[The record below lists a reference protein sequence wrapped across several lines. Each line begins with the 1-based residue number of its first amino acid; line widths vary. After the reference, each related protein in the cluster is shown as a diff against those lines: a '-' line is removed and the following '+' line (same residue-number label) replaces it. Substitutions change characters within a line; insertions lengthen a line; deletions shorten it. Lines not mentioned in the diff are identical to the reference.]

1 MKKKARK
8 QVKAPVPA
16 AVKPALQ
23 MDAPT
28 AMRIIRE
35 RVELIEK
42 NFSDIPSTMEYR
54 DALLLALEAMEEL
67 YH

>member
-16 AVKPALQ
+16 AVKPTVQ
-23 MDAPT
+23 VDAPT

-67 YH
+67 YC

>member
-1 MKKKARK
+1 MKRKARK
-8 QVKAPVPA
+8 QEKAQEPA
-16 AVKPALQ
+16 APAVQ

-42 NFSDIPSTMEYR
+42 NFADIPSTMEYR
-54 DALLLALEAMEEL
+54 EALLLALEAMEEL
-67 YH
+67 YG

>member
-1 MKKKARK
+1 MKRKARK
-8 QVKAPVPA
+8 QAKAQAPA
-16 AVKPALQ
+16 APAVQ

-42 NFSDIPSTMEYR
+42 NFADIPSTMEYR

-67 YH
+67 YC

>member
-1 MKKKARK
+1 MKRKARK
-8 QVKAPVPA
+8 QVKAPVQA
-16 AVKPALQ
+16 AVKPTVQ

-28 AMRIIRE
+28 AMRIIRK

-42 NFSDIPSTMEYR
+42 NFSDIPSAMEYR

-67 YH
+67 YC

>member
-8 QVKAPVPA
+8 QVKAPVQA
-16 AVKPALQ
+16 TVKPTVQ

-35 RVELIEK
+35 RVDLYEK
-42 NFSDIPSTMEYR
+42 NFSDLPYAMEYR
-54 DALLLALEAMEEL
+54 EALLLALEAMEEL
-67 YH
+67 YC